1 MIRIYKSLLLIVSL
15 YFIQGNV
22 QAQNYLILQ
31 KGANEKSRIR
41 YEVGDEFIYLQKGND
56 YYIKDV
62 IREIDKSYIA
72 LNENVLSLNQIEAI
86 DIRYKDERNQTLDN
100 LTFLPIAGG
109 SLLLLAGGINSLVQ
123 EGGIR
128 YSNGVLIT
136 AGTLIGGGLILKT
149 LRYKKFKVSGRRKI
163 QVITSNNSTTVK

>member
-1 MIRIYKSLLLIVSL
+1 MTCLNKYFLLIGFFYLSL
-15 YFIQGNV
+15 GNSE
-22 QAQNYLILQ
+22 AQHYLMLQ

-41 YEVGDEFIYLQKGND
+41 YEAGDEFIYLQKGND

-62 IREIDKSYIA
+62 IREIDKNFIA

-86 DIRYKDERNQTLDN
+86 DIRNKDERNQTLDN

-109 SLLLLAGGINSLVQ
+109 SLLLFAGGINSLAMDG
-123 EGGIR
+123 EFN

-136 AGTLIGGGLILKT
+136 AAAMIGSGLILKT
-149 LRYKKFKVSGRRKI
+149 LRYKKFKVGGRRKL
-163 QVITSNNSTTVK
+163 QVISSNDPNTGK